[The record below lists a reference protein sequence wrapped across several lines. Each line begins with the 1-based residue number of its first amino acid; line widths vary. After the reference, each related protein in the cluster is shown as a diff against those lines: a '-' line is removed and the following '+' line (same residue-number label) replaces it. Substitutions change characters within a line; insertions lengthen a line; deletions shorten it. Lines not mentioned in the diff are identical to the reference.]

1 MTSDATPAHAEEEEH
16 ADEAGRLSLARL
28 GRDWPRLVLGLW
40 LVLCALLAAL
50 AASERLRVEGDLD
63 GLLPV
68 EHRVTGGEPWLLLT
82 LEEQGRADQLL
93 SAAALVSEH
102 FGPERV
108 PLAPPSSEV
117 AAWLAGH
124 ALYLL
129 PASSHDALRDLLSD
143 EAIGAA
149 VQSLR
154 ARLSSPL
161 FGVSGE
167 GARRDP
173 LGLRDLVEAEAG
185 ELGHVRVDDE
195 QLEAPE
201 VTPSGD
207 LLAASGRRLLIQL
220 ETEREID
227 MLRAEVEE
235 QLADLPVRVT
245 LLGKDADIASARRTV
260 EAGGPTMLSVTLA
273 VLIVVLALALRRARP
288 VLAVIPCLATGAAVL
303 AVMVATFDMLSLPFI
318 ALLLGFGCE
327 GALRLQ
333 RISQHGWPAAA
344 VLATALAPLWLSP
357 YPQWRT
363 WTWTWLVGFVVTIV
377 IIRLVLPALLTLLR
391 SSVAWPGQ
399 GFALTPMPMLAVLLS
414 LGLLGGGSWAST
426 VLQYEAP
433 HEIPRGDARRQAD
446 YDALDEFF
454 FSPNL
459 IAEARSFGEDPAG
472 ALERAAVDARLLA
485 DLVPTY
491 ATRIDSPGS
500 FVVGKEQLDARRA
513 SLAQIGLRGRMT
525 ELHEALEARSLR
537 ADAFG
542 EFLRSASDLDAIP
555 STEAALEGPLGDWLG
570 RYVEDTGERTS
581 IRSFVE
587 LPADPDTPVPSV
599 QRSDGDVVTLRGP
612 VVAARHDRASFGDWL
627 GIYTLCALWVGALL
641 VWLGTRS
648 LAIAVSAAF
657 TALAAQS
664 GLLVAMVLLGM
675 PMGPHLLPAFLLV
688 GAAAVVASARACR
701 AIDLQRPVVAA
712 SLLATSTCQIAAG
725 LALMYAGEPLWQ
737 KMGLVIT
744 LGCAL
749 ASGTG
754 FFIAPGF
761 CAMLRRFSRHR
772 AKEQS

>member
-1 MTSDATPAHAEEEEH
+1 
-16 ADEAGRLSLARL
+16 
-28 GRDWPRLVLGLW
+28 V
-40 LVLCALLAAL
+40 
-50 AASERLRVEGDLD
+50 
-63 GLLPV
+63 
-68 EHRVTGGEPWLLLT
+68 
-82 LEEQGRADQLL
+82 
-93 SAAALVSEH
+93 
-102 FGPERV
+102 
-108 PLAPPSSEV
+108 
-117 AAWLAGH
+117 
-124 ALYLL
+124 
-129 PASSHDALRDLLSD
+129 RDLLSD
-143 EAIGAA
+143 DAIGAG

-173 LGLRDLVEAEAG
+173 LGLRALVDAQAG

-195 QLEAPE
+195 QLDAPE

-207 LLAASGRRLLIQL
+207 LLARSGRRLLIQL
-220 ETEREID
+220 VTERPTD
-227 MLRAEVEE
+227 ALTADVQE
-235 QLADLPVRVT
+235 QVADLPVRVS
-245 LLGKDADIASARRTV
+245 LLGGDANIASARRTIEEHGSPLV
-260 EAGGPTMLSVTLA
+260 IVTLA
-273 VLIVVLALALRRARP
+273 GLTLVLALALRRARP

-303 AVMVATFDMLSLPFI
+303 ATMVAVFDMLSLPFV

-333 RISQHGWPAAA
+333 RISQRGWPAAA

-357 YPQWRT
+357 YPQWKT
-363 WTWTWLVGFVVTIV
+363 WSWTWLIGFVATIA
-377 IIRLVLPALLTLLR
+377 ILRLVLPALLTLLR

-399 GFALTPMPMLAVLLS
+399 GFVLTPMPMLAVLLS
-414 LGLLGGGSWAST
+414 LGLLGGGSWST
-426 VLQYEAP
+426 SVLRYEAS
-433 HEIPRGDARRQAD
+433 HDIPQGDAQRQAD
-446 YDALDEFF
+446 HDALEEHF
-454 FSPNL
+454 FSPAL
-459 IAEARSFGEDPAG
+459 IAEARSFGEDPAA

-500 FVVGKEQLDARRA
+500 FVVRKEQLESRRN
-513 SLAQIGLRGRMT
+513 SLAQIGLRQRMT
-525 ELHEALEARSLR
+525 ELHEALEARGLR

-555 STEAALEGPLGDWLG
+555 STEAALEGPLGEWIG
-570 RYVEDTGERTS
+570 RYVDEAGDRTS
-581 IRSFVE
+581 IRSSVE
-587 LPADPDTPVPSV
+587 LPPDPDTPVPSV
-599 QRSDGDVVTLRGP
+599 ERAAGDLVTLKGP
-612 VVAARHDRASFGDWL
+612 VVAARHDRVSFGDWL
-627 GIYTLCALWVGALL
+627 GIYTLCALWLGALL

-664 GLLVAMVLLGM
+664 GLLLAMVLLGM

-701 AIDLQRPVVAA
+701 AIDLRRPVVAA
-712 SLLATSTCQIAAG
+712 SLLATTTCQIAAG
-725 LALMYAGEPLWQ
+725 LALMSTGEPLWQ

-761 CAMLRRFSRHR
+761 CSMLRRFSRHR
-772 AKEQS
+772 AKEQD